1 MPNPVKGTFSG
12 TGTSAAIV
20 GRQIA
25 IRMDFAGTA
34 SVDVE
39 VQMPSGAWIKNADG
53 TAITADYDKVYDRG
67 VVTALRLNCTAH
79 TNNVEYSL
87 SIGQEG

>member
-1 MPNPVKGTFSG
+1 MAQVNGTFSA
-12 TGTSAAIV
+12 TGTSAVIV
-20 GRQIA
+20 GQKIA
-25 IRMDFAGTA
+25 VRMDFAGTA

-67 VVTALRLNCTAH
+67 VVTGLRLNCTAH

-87 SIGQEG
+87 STGQEG

>member
-1 MPNPVKGTFSG
+1 MADINGTFSAAG
-12 TGTSAAIV
+12 QSATIV

-34 SVDVE
+34 SVDIE
-39 VQMPSGAWIKNADG
+39 VQMPSGAWIKNPDG
-53 TAITADYDKVYDRG
+53 TAITADYDEVYDRG

-87 SIGQEG
+87 STGQEG